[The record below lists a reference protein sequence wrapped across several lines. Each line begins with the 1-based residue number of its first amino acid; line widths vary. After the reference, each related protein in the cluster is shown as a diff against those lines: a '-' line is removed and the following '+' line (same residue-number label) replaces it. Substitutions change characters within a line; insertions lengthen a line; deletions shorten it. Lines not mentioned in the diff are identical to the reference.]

1 MNKIFAAV
9 LVMLI
14 AAPAFAAPSGINSQ
28 TYEKLK
34 ASNPQAY
41 QRCRELARDRGF
53 KGGDEN
59 PAPARRFIR
68 KCMQGTQR

>member
-1 MNKIFAAV
+1 MNKIFVAV

-14 AAPAFAAPSGINSQ
+14 AAPAFAAPAGSNRE
-28 TYEKLK
+28 TYQKLR
-34 ASNPQAY
+34 ASNPQDF
-41 QRCRELARDRGF
+41 QRCRDLARARGF

-59 PAPARRFIR
+59 PGPARRFIR

>member
-14 AAPAFAAPSGINSQ
+14 AAPAFAAPAGSNRQ
-28 TYEKLK
+28 AYEKLK
-34 ASNPQAY
+34 ASNPQDY
-41 QRCRELARDRGF
+41 QRCRDLARERGF

-59 PAPARRFIR
+59 LGPARRFIR